1 MILALILLPALAGS
15 LAFFVKSDATR
26 RALLVAV
33 ALVHLA
39 LVGAAWVARPAPLFS
54 GWLGLDATGLLIVTI
69 ASALFAAA
77 AVYAVGYLARERA
90 GDHGGGARKD
100 WDEGFLF
107 TNEPEAVFTGCLLWF
122 LATMSL
128 VASSRHLGILWVAIE
143 ATTLTSAPLLY
154 FHRHARSLE
163 ATWKYLLLCSVGIG
177 LALLGNFC
185 LEIAQQAAPAAAPGG
200 AALAPSS
207 TMVIDELLQRHAPLH
222 PAWARVAFLCLLVGY
237 GTKMGLAPMHAWLP
251 DAHSEA
257 PSLVSALLS
266 GALLN
271 CALLGILRA
280 LQVVGAAGHGAASA
294 PTNMEFAAP
303 LLIGF
308 GLASMAFAA
317 LFILGQASFKRMLAW
332 SSVEHMGL
340 IAVAIGVGGT
350 DAAMLHSVNHSLTKG
365 MLFLLAGNIL
375 NRFRTRSTSDVT
387 GLLRALP
394 VTGMLWLLGF
404 LAITGSPP
412 FGPFVS
418 EYAILRAC
426 FASGHEVV
434 GIVVLALLVL
444 VFLGMARAVLPMAQG
459 ASPPAAGAP
468 ESSTAREPWLAIAPP
483 ALLAAV
489 VIGLGV
495 YVPPVVLKALHE
507 AAAAIGGP

>member
-1 MILALILLPALAGS
+1 VILALILLPALAGS
-15 LAFFVKSDATR
+15 LAFFVKRDASR

-33 ALVHLA
+33 AFVHLV
-39 LVGAAWVARPAPLFS
+39 LVGAAWVARPGPILS
-54 GWLGLDATGLLIVTI
+54 GWLGLDATGLLILTL
-69 ASALFAAA
+69 ASTLFAAA
-77 AVYAVGYLARERA
+77 SLYGVGYLARERA
-90 GDHGGGARKD
+90 RDHGGARKD

-185 LEIAQQAAPAAAPGG
+185 LEIAQQAAPAAAG
-200 AALAPSS
+200 APPAPDS
-207 TMVIDELLQRHAPLH
+207 TMLIDVLLVRRTPLH

-271 CALLGILRA
+271 CALLGIVRA
-280 LQVVGAAGHGAASA
+280 LQVVGAAGEAS
-294 PTNMEFAAP
+294 FAAP

-340 IAVAIGVGGT
+340 IAVAIGAGSA

-375 NRFRTRSTSDVT
+375 SRYRSRATNDVT
-387 GLLRALP
+387 GLLKTLP
-394 VTGMLWLLGF
+394 VTGMLWVAGF

-418 EYAILRAC
+418 EYAILRGC
-426 FASGHEVV
+426 FAGGHEVV
-434 GIVVLALLVL
+434 GVVVLALLVL
-444 VFLGMARAVLPMAQG
+444 VFLGMARAVLRMAHG
-459 ASPPAAGAP
+459 AAPAAASAP
-468 ESSTAREPWLAIAPP
+468 AGEAAREPWLAVAPP
-483 ALLAAV
+483 AVLATL

-495 YVPPVVLKALHE
+495 YVPPLVLKALHD

>member
-1 MILALILLPALAGS
+1 VIAALILLPALAGS
-15 LAFFVKSDATR
+15 LAFFVKSDRTR

-33 ALVHLA
+33 ALVHLVM
-39 LVGAAWVARPAPLFS
+39 VGAAWAIRPGPLFA
-54 GWLGLDATGLLIVTI
+54 GWLGLDATGLLILTL
-69 ASALFAAA
+69 ASTLFCAAA
-77 AVYAVGYLARERA
+77 IYGVGYLAREHDPGRDA
-90 GDHGGGARKD
+90 GGGARKD

-177 LALLGNFC
+177 IALLGNFC
-185 LEIAQQAAPAAAPGG
+185 LEIAQQAAPAAAGG
-200 AALAPSS
+200 APLPAAS
-207 TMVIDELLQRHAPLH
+207 TMVVDELLQRHAALH

-271 CALLGILRA
+271 CAFLGILRA
-280 LQVVGAAGHGAASA
+280 LQVVGAAGESA
-294 PTNMEFAAP
+294 FAAP

-308 GLASMAFAA
+308 GVASMAFAA

-340 IAVAIGVGGT
+340 IAVAIGVGGV

-375 NRFRTRSTSDVT
+375 GRYRSRATNDVT
-387 GLLRALP
+387 GLLKALP
-394 VTGMLWLLGF
+394 VTGMLWVMGF
-404 LAITGSPP
+404 LAITGAPP

-418 EYAILRAC
+418 EFAILRSC
-426 FASGHEVV
+426 FAGGHEVV
-434 GIVVLALLVL
+434 GVVVLALLVL
-444 VFLGMARAVLPMAQG
+444 VFLGMARAVLRMAHG
-459 ASPPAAGAP
+459 AAPAAPAAAHASP
-468 ESSTAREPWLAIAPP
+468 REPWLAVAPP
-483 ALLAAV
+483 ALLATA

-495 YVPPVVLKALHE
+495 YVPPLVLKALHE
-507 AAAAIGGP
+507 AAALLGGGR